1 MRHILTPLPCTAQEL
16 ENALRSYCNRN
27 GTWDT
32 NVGWQYDALRRS
44 ASLVLYRSCTSHAV
58 ATKEGATK

>member
-1 MRHILTPLPCTAQEL
+1 MRHILIPLPCTAQEL

-27 GTWDT
+27 GAWDT

-44 ASLVLYRSCTSHAV
+44 ASLVLYRR
-58 ATKEGATK
+58 TKEETRSERG